1 MRYFFTF
8 ILFSF
13 LTLPLFAQI
22 SPSKDTTPAKHTHL
36 YAVKGADSLYLDHY
50 IAPIEGKR
58 PCVIFVFGGGFVR
71 GTRDIERDIPY
82 FHFLTRNG
90 YDVVSIDYRLGMN
103 GVNSPGMVEFLR
115 LFDKTVNIAVEDLFS
130 ATNFILDNADAWLID
145 KEQIVVSGS
154 SAGAITALQAEYSI
168 CNNLEV
174 ATHLQPGFNYA
185 GVIAFAGAIFTLD
198 GAPKW
203 KSQTAPILLFH
214 GSSDTQ
220 VPYNKVS
227 MFGMGM
233 YGSKYIAEKLHK
245 SGKPYWLYTV
255 EYDSHAMA
263 GKPMHFN
270 QEEILIFLDEYVAKR
285 RHLQRTTL
293 IVDQN
298 IPKAKTFFLPT
309 DFIKANYQ
317 R

>member
-1 MRYFFTF
+1 MRYIVTIFCA
-8 ILFSF
+8 ILFT
-13 LTLPLFAQI
+13 LTAMAQG
-22 SPSKDTTPAKHTHL
+22 SKDTSTPAKHTHL
-36 YAVKGADSLYLDHY
+36 YAIKGADSLYLDHY
-50 IAPIEGKR
+50 VAPVEGKR

-71 GTRDIERDIPY
+71 GTRDIDRDIPY
-82 FHFLTRNG
+82 FHFLVRNG

-103 GVNSPGMVEFLR
+103 GVNSPGMIEFLR
-115 LFDKTVNIAVEDLFS
+115 LFNKTVNIAVEDLFS
-130 ATNFILDNADAWLID
+130 ATNYILDNADDWQID
-145 KEQIVVSGS
+145 PSQIVVSGS

-174 ATHLQPGFNYA
+174 TTHLREDFNYA
-185 GVIAFAGAIFTLD
+185 GIIAFAGAVFSVD

-203 KSQTAPILLFH
+203 ENPAAPMLLFH

-220 VPYNKVS
+220 VPYNKVA
-227 MFGMGM
+227 MLGKGM

-245 SGKPYWLYTV
+245 SGMPYWLYTV

-270 QEEILIFLDEYVAKR
+270 QKEILIFLDEYVAKK

-293 IVDQN
+293 ILDQN

-309 DFIKANYQ
+309 DFIKSNYK

>member
-1 MRYFFTF
+1 MRYIVTIFCA
-8 ILFSF
+8 ILFT
-13 LTLPLFAQI
+13 LTAMAQG
-22 SPSKDTTPAKHTHL
+22 SNDTSTPAKHTHL
-36 YAVKGADSLYLDHY
+36 YAIKGADSLYLDHY
-50 IAPIEGKR
+50 VAPVEGKR

-71 GTRDIERDIPY
+71 GTRDIDRDIPY
-82 FHFLTRNG
+82 FHFLARNG

-103 GVNSPGMVEFLR
+103 GVNSPGMIEFLR
-115 LFDKTVNIAVEDLFS
+115 LFNKTVNIAVEDLFS
-130 ATNFILDNADAWLID
+130 ATNYILDNADDWQID
-145 KEQIVVSGS
+145 PSQIVVSGS

-174 ATHLQPGFNYA
+174 TTHLREDFNYA
-185 GVIAFAGAIFTLD
+185 GIIAFAGAVFSID

-203 KSQTAPILLFH
+203 ENPAAPMLLFH

-220 VPYNKVS
+220 VPYNKVA
-227 MFGMGM
+227 MLGKGM

-245 SGKPYWLYTV
+245 SGMPYWLYTV

-270 QEEILIFLDEYVAKR
+270 QKEILIFLDEYVAKR

-293 IVDQN
+293 ILDQN

-309 DFIKANYQ
+309 DFIKSNYK